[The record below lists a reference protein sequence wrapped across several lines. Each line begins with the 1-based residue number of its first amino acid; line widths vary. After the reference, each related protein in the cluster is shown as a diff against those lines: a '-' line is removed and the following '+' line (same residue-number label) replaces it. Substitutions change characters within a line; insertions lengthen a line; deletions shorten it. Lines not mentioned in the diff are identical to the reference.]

1 MLSIFL
7 NEESRKKIAVLEA
20 ITHLD
25 SGTYSVAYL
34 SSLTNLSKRTINAY
48 LPKINRDVA
57 DLYGFKLLDE
67 ESRITWIRKQVNISE
82 YRLYLAQKSLTYRFI
97 LYAFNHP
104 GEDFDDFCQ
113 ASYVT
118 TSSAR
123 RILTPLVDFF
133 KGFGIKI
140 RLSSMKFIGNEFE
153 IRNLFYSVFWVI
165 SYGADIIENEKDL
178 SEEIEVLE
186 KIGVLTCPSIN
197 TDEVLLTLL
206 IAKKRMAANYP
217 MPFFPLDN
225 LPFSENDCQ
234 YLGRYIGQYVTD
246 PEQAQQEFHGL
257 LYAIFHS
264 NFVIEPND
272 LRTKKTMDYFKL
284 LAKEKS
290 ELAKQVKRCL
300 TYLGPTLVDKT
311 SPVQSANILIVLL
324 KFFPMER
331 LIFNISEF
339 KVRSQDML
347 PARGVA
353 VKKITAFVNK
363 IPPKTDKDTEIETEM
378 EWVKD
383 CSDSLILYLNYV
395 VTPFLKRHE
404 RKLRVGIA
412 PMPNYPLQVE
422 IIEFLAELSFVEYS
436 FAKNAASEVD
446 LYISTF
452 ANHLPEQT
460 KPSILIDLKGLST
473 ETKTAMFKLLY
484 EEYQKI
490 KRKPLAKSS

>member
-7 NEESRKKIAVLEA
+7 NEEARKKIAILEA

-34 SSLTNLSKRTINAY
+34 SSLTNLSKRTINSY

-57 DLYGFKLLDE
+57 ELYSFKLLDE

-82 YRLYLAQKSLTYRFI
+82 YRLYLARKSLAYRFI
-97 LYAFNHP
+97 LYAFRYPEN
-104 GEDFDDFCQ
+104 DFADFCTF
-113 ASYVT
+113 SYVT

-133 KGFGIKI
+133 KRFDIKI

-153 IRNLFYSVFWVI
+153 IRSLFYSAFWVI
-165 SYGADIIENEKDL
+165 SYGADIIENENDL

-225 LPFSENDCQ
+225 LPFSENDRQ
-234 YLGRYIGQYVTD
+234 YLGKYIGQYVTD
-246 PEQAQQEFHGL
+246 QQQAQQEFYGL

-264 NFVIEPND
+264 NFVIEPDD
-272 LRTKKTMDYFKL
+272 LRTEKMMDYFEV

-290 ELAKQVKRCL
+290 ALAKLVKQCL
-300 TYLGPTLVDKT
+300 THLGPKLVDKK

-331 LIFNISEF
+331 VIFNISEF

-347 PARGVA
+347 PARGAA
-353 VKKITAFVNK
+353 VKRITAFVNK
-363 IPPKTDKDTEIETEM
+363 ITRQMEL
-378 EWVKD
+378 EWVED

-395 VTPFLKRHE
+395 VTPFLKQHE
-404 RKLRVGIA
+404 RKLKVGIA

-452 ANHLPEQT
+452 VNHLPEQT

-473 ETKTAMFKLLY
+473 ETKTGMFKLLY

-490 KRKPLAKSS
+490 KRTPLAKNS